1 MHFGDEL
8 AHNPTM
14 MSLEAQVG
22 YSNGEKYFQKN
33 SEQIE
38 YVSLLDELKI

>member
-22 YSNGEKYFQKN
+22 YSNGEKYFQKIQN
-33 SEQIE
+33 RSNTF
-38 YVSLLDELKI
+38 LFWMN